1 MLKKQDVIIIYISHR
16 LQELWEIADSVTV
29 LRDGKYIGTE
39 PISSLQHKDIIT
51 MMFGDVEIKE
61 RPGDLKVQDGII
73 MDVKHLTRK
82 GKFQD
87 VSFQLRKGEVL
98 GIAGMLGSGRTELL
112 RCLLVQTHTTAV
124 KSWWTGKLL
133 PKMPVPSE

>member
-1 MLKKQDVIIIYISHR
+1 
-16 LQELWEIADSVTV
+16 
-29 LRDGKYIGTE
+29 
-39 PISSLQHKDIIT
+39 

-87 VSFQLRKGEVL
+87 VSFQLRKERYYWNCRN
-98 GIAGMLGSGRTELL
+98 AGGPA
-112 RCLLVQTHTTAV
+112 VQSCCAVYLAQTLTTAV
-124 KSWWTGKLL
+124 KSWWIRKLL